1 MILCKQLA
9 LNFNA
14 EELRSIR
21 KDLEDIQR
29 LIDDLSEFMPK
40 EKEPYGTINISN
52 RLTSILLLFLY
63 ISYFVPICLGFVDFI
78 NLFFHHKMIGY
89 SYN

>member
-14 EELRSIR
+14 EELRFIR

-52 RLTSILLLFLY
+52 LLTSILLLFLY
-63 ISYFVPICLGFVDFI
+63 ISYFVSAWIKHQSFLRIIKQTNF
-78 NLFFHHKMIGY
+78 
-89 SYN
+89 